1 MPLNDTTQPPAPA
14 HDDEATALPGAD
26 TRQPQPD
33 PVPAQDTSEHDTL
46 RPHGHG
52 PAQDTKENQPADQ
65 DDAPLGSSTRAQSPD
80 NGDEPT
86 PASRTDS
93 AGATHTAETPRTYD
107 LPGIHQN
114 IHQNDGTVVGVQ
126 NINEIRRLRGT
137 PLPAEWIAARLEA
150 YVPDDEQVAA
160 ITQLLSI
167 YRVAVIHA
175 PAGTGRYTTALHV
188 LADQKTA
195 TIRQMRR
202 EPDER
207 TDLEGLKD
215 EDTGWILDLRDEE
228 ETLHTGAGHHL
239 REVETH
245 LRTTRSYLVVV
256 THPDAWAR
264 VADEASELAH
274 PLKPAHGLDAL
285 RAHLSKPRPG
295 IDQPET
301 WCTNPKIKE
310 YLNTA
315 LPAEAARWA
324 RIIRAA
330 VALNAAAT
338 DPEPV
343 TKLVEA
349 VISSTRSWRS
359 DLLEWH
365 TAHTNSS
372 HRNYLLT
379 TAVLDGAPAETIYTA
394 HGELGQ
400 KLNDTP
406 HPTDGQQGPGI
417 IELTHTIGADLTPD
431 DRICFRKPGY
441 AEAVVDYFWVDRPH
455 HAAAFTQW
463 TAHQAASLPSDL
475 GSPLAERVTQWATR
489 YTLAKR
495 SFTILRAVATH
506 WASSRHLQEH
516 AQDLLVAAAVDP
528 TAGRPARD
536 RYLAWAKAADTDDL
550 TDSKNTP
557 TALKKA
563 LAGAL
568 AQLGPAYP
576 KIALKRLSEL
586 AVHTTDSDVA
596 NAVGDALTTL
606 WDQPTLQDTIRATLT
621 SWYTASQ
628 PHHTAAA
635 RRAFLHLASRTSN
648 GTTLLL
654 HPDSQDLRIWALNGW
669 RCALNGGPST
679 ALHTAFTAWLDA
691 ALANPDLRPAIITTF
706 TEAVVDPDSRTYLAP
721 RFLTLNHAAY
731 RWEPAHEQPNART
744 QLRDELLLAL
754 READP
759 APAHPHAPTTA

>member
-1 MPLNDTTQPPAPA
+1 MPLNDTTPLPVPARNN
-14 HDDEATALPGAD
+14 ETTALPEAH

-33 PVPAQDTSEHDTL
+33 PGPVQDTSIHGTP
-46 RPHGHG
+46 PHGHG
-52 PAQDTKENQPADQ
+52 PAQGTEVSTPIIAEQGGASPGTD
-65 DDAPLGSSTRAQSPD
+65 TRAQSPD
-80 NGDEPT
+80 SGDDPT
-86 PASRTDS
+86 HASR
-93 AGATHTAETPRTYD
+93 
-107 LPGIHQN
+107 PGIHQSV
-114 IHQNDGTVVGVQ
+114 HQNDGTVIGVQ

-137 PLPAEWIAARLEA
+137 PLSAEWIAARLEA
-150 YVPDDEQVAA
+150 YVPDDEQVTVIAA
-160 ITQLLSI
+160 LLSR
-167 YRVAVIHA
+167 YRVAVLHA

-188 LADQKTA
+188 LAEQKTA
-195 TIRQMRR
+195 AIRQVRR
-202 EPDER
+202 EPYER
-207 TDLEGLKD
+207 ADLEGLKD

-239 REVETH
+239 REIETH
-245 LRTTRSYLVVV
+245 LRTTRSYLAVV
-256 THPDAWAR
+256 THPDAWTQ
-264 VADEASELAH
+264 VADEAGELAH
-274 PLKPAHGLDAL
+274 RLKPVRSLDAL
-285 RAHLSKPRPG
+285 RAHLSQPRPG
-295 IDQPET
+295 LVEPNW
-301 WCTNPKIKE
+301 WCTNPGIEKH
-310 YLNTA
+310 LGTA

-338 DPEPV
+338 DPQPV
-343 TKLVEA
+343 DKLAEA
-349 VISSTRSWRS
+349 VISSARSWRG

-365 TAHTNSS
+365 TTHTDSS
-372 HRNYLLT
+372 HRNYLLA

-489 YTLAKR
+489 YTLTKR
-495 SFTILRAVATH
+495 NFTILRAVATH

-536 RYLAWAKAADTDDL
+536 RYLAWAKAPDTSDL

-557 TALKKA
+557 TALKKS

-586 AVHTTDSDVA
+586 AVHTTDSGVA
-596 NAVGDALTTL
+596 NAVGDALTAL
-606 WDQPTLQDTIRATLT
+606 WDQPTLQDTIRTTLT
-621 SWYTASQ
+621 SWYIASQ

-635 RRAFLHLASRTSN
+635 RRAFLHLASRTSHR
-648 GTTLLL
+648 TAPLLL
-654 HPDSQDLRIWALNGW
+654 HPDDTDLHTWTLNGW
-669 RCALNGGPST
+669 RCALDGGSST
-679 ALHTAFTAWLDA
+679 ALHTAFAAWLDA
-691 ALANPDLRPAIITTF
+691 ALAHTGLRPAIITTF
-706 TEAVVDPDSRTYLAP
+706 TEAVIDPDSRTYLAS
-721 RFLTLNHAAY
+721 RYLTLSHAAY
-731 RWEPAHEQPNART
+731 RWEPAHEQPDART

-754 READP
+754 RAADP
-759 APAHPHAPTTA
+759 APMNPHAPTIA